1 MIFCREYDIVNPMDF
16 SYVRQDTVS
25 SASAAA
31 RAGDLAR
38 LRQLVAEAG
47 PGDRGWLQV
56 DNRGWGPLHH
66 AASLG
71 HAEVVA
77 FLGSLDTVSVDS
89 RTWEGETALFL
100 ACRNLPAAQAAVHA
114 LLKLHADVNI
124 TTNERCSPLQYAAVR
139 SYQSMSL
146 IKCDPINVR

>member
-1 MIFCREYDIVNPMDF
+1 MDF
-16 SYVRQDTVS
+16 SSVRPDS
-25 SASAAA
+25 ISRASLAA
-31 RAGDLAR
+31 RAGDLQS
-38 LRQLVAEAG
+38 LREVVEAEG
-47 PGDRGWLQV
+47 EDRSWLQV

-139 SYQSMSL
+139 S
-146 IKCDPINVR
+146 

>member
-77 FLGSLDTVSVDS
+77 FLGGLDTLSVDS

-100 ACRNLPAAQAAVHA
+100 ACRNLPAAQA
-114 LLKLHADVNI
+114 
-124 TTNERCSPLQYAAVR
+124 TNERCSPLQYAAVR
-139 SYQSMSL
+139 SYQSVSL
-146 IKCDPINVR
+146 IKCDPIYAR